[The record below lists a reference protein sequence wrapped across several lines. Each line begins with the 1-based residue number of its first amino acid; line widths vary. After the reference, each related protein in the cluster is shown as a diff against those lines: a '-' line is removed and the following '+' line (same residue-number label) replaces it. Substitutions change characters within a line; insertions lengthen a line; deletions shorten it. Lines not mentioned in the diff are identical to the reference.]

1 MNTEP
6 RYRINAV
13 AEMTGVPAPTLR
25 AWERRYGIPRPGRS
39 ESSYRLYS
47 DADVADGRQRLV
59 EHTPRQAP
67 RAAAPQR
74 LEGGPRPGE

>member
-47 DADVADGRQRLV
+47 DADVAEVRFSHRIDIQV
-59 EHTPRQAP
+59 SKAEVPK
-67 RAAAPQR
+67 
-74 LEGGPRPGE
+74 